1 MSNDYLELET
11 RERIPGR
18 GKKKKK
24 KKKKKKNGRSFVQ
37 RSMVLVVG
45 DFFPHN
51 FVHMAE
57 GIEWIGQR

>member
-24 KKKKKKNGRSFVQ
+24 KKKKKK
-37 RSMVLVVG
+37 SMVLVVG